1 MGYYKNAKKL
11 DDEQEFLKSIIY
23 NRYRQNSN
31 YSKIKNNM
39 EFIIF
44 LSKLDKEIL
53 NLLIKANYVVE
64 ENKIECLLNKE
75 IKGLHNFVE
84 NKIIICTEN
93 AKRKTNYRNKKN
105 RPNKDNFKTELAIR
119 KALRHEAT
127 HAIQKCNNNKI
138 VGDIKNLEGKLH
150 QSKRKSLEFS
160 TSNFSGT
167 YEKEVEAYIL
177 EDKPKKVKNMIK
189 KYCL

>member
-1 MGYYKNAKKL
+1 
-11 DDEQEFLKSIIY
+11 
-23 NRYRQNSN
+23 
-31 YSKIKNNM
+31 M

-53 NLLIKANYVVE
+53 DLLIKANYEVE

-75 IKGLHNFVE
+75 IKGLHNSVE

-93 AKRKTNYRNKKN
+93 AKRKTNYRNKKQQQKKN
-105 RPNKDNFKTELAIR
+105 NFKTERAIR

-127 HAIQKCNNNKI
+127 HAIQKCNDNKTI
-138 VGDIKNLEGKLH
+138 GDIKKLESKLN
-150 QSKRKSLEFS
+150 QNKRKALEFS
-160 TSNFSGT
+160 SSNFSGT
-167 YEKEVEAYIL
+167 YAKEVEAYVL

>member
-1 MGYYKNAKKL
+1 
-11 DDEQEFLKSIIY
+11 
-23 NRYRQNSN
+23 
-31 YSKIKNNM
+31 M
-39 EFIIF
+39 EFFIF
-44 LSKLDKEIL
+44 LSKLDKEIF

-64 ENKIECLLNKE
+64 ENKIECLLNKN
-75 IKGLHNFVE
+75 IKGLHNFEE

-93 AKRKTNYRNKKN
+93 AKKKTNFRNIKQKL
-105 RPNKDNFKTELAIR
+105 NKDNYKTERAIR

-138 VGDIKNLEGKLH
+138 IGDMKKLESKLH
-150 QSKRKSLEFS
+150 QSKRKALEFS

-167 YEKEVEAYIL
+167 YAKEVEAYVL
-177 EDKPKKVKNMIK
+177 EDKPKKVKNLIK

>member
-1 MGYYKNAKKL
+1 
-11 DDEQEFLKSIIY
+11 
-23 NRYRQNSN
+23 
-31 YSKIKNNM
+31 M

-53 NLLIKANYVVE
+53 NLLIKANYIVE

-93 AKRKTNYRNKKN
+93 AKRKTNYRNEKK
-105 RPNKDNFKTELAIR
+105 RPNVDNFKTELAVR

-127 HAIQKCNNNKI
+127 HAIQKCNNNNT
-138 VGDIKNLEGKLH
+138 VGDIENLEGKLN

-160 TSNFSGT
+160 TSSFSGT
-167 YEKEVEAYIL
+167 YAKEVEAYIL
-177 EDKPKKVKNMIK
+177 EDKPKKVKDMIK

>member
-1 MGYYKNAKKL
+1 
-11 DDEQEFLKSIIY
+11 
-23 NRYRQNSN
+23 
-31 YSKIKNNM
+31 M

-53 NLLIKANYVVE
+53 DLLIKANYIVE

-75 IKGLHNFVE
+75 IKGLHNFE
-84 NKIIICTEN
+84 KNKIIICTEN
-93 AKRKTNYRNKKN
+93 AKRKTNYRNKK
-105 RPNKDNFKTELAIR
+105 RLQNKDNFKTVLAIR

-127 HAIQKCNNNKI
+127 HAIQKCNNNKT
-138 VGDIKNLEGKLH
+138 VGDIKKLENKLH
-150 QSKRKSLEFS
+150 KSKRRALDFS

-167 YEKEVEAYIL
+167 YAKEVEAYIL

>member
-1 MGYYKNAKKL
+1 
-11 DDEQEFLKSIIY
+11 
-23 NRYRQNSN
+23 
-31 YSKIKNNM
+31 M

-64 ENKIECLLNKE
+64 ENKIECLSNKE

-93 AKRKTNYRNKKN
+93 AKRKTNYRNKKKLT
-105 RPNKDNFKTELAIR
+105 NKDNFKTERAIR

-127 HAIQKCNNNKI
+127 HVVQKCNNNKI
-138 VGDIKNLEGKLH
+138 VGDIKKLERKLH
-150 QSKRKSLEFS
+150 QGKREALKFS

-167 YEKEVEAYIL
+167 YAKEVEAYVL
-177 EDKPKKVKNMIK
+177 EDKPKKVKKLIK

>member
-1 MGYYKNAKKL
+1 
-11 DDEQEFLKSIIY
+11 
-23 NRYRQNSN
+23 
-31 YSKIKNNM
+31 M
-39 EFIIF
+39 EFILF

-53 NLLIKANYVVE
+53 DLLIKANYEVE

-75 IKGLHNFVE
+75 IKGLHKFLE

-93 AKRKTNYRNKKN
+93 AKRKTNYRNTK
-105 RPNKDNFKTELAIR
+105 RQQNKDNFKTERAIR

-127 HAIQKCNNNKI
+127 HAIQKCNDNKTI
-138 VGDIKNLEGKLH
+138 EDIKKLESKLH

-167 YEKEVEAYIL
+167 YAKEVEAYIL
-177 EDKPKKVKNMIK
+177 EDKPKKVAKMIK

>member
-1 MGYYKNAKKL
+1 
-11 DDEQEFLKSIIY
+11 
-23 NRYRQNSN
+23 
-31 YSKIKNNM
+31 M

-53 NLLIKANYVVE
+53 DLLIKANYIVV

-75 IKGLHNFVE
+75 IKGIHNFEE

-93 AKRKTNYRNKKN
+93 AKRKTNYRNEKK

-150 QSKRKSLEFS
+150 QSKRNAVGFS
-160 TSNFSGT
+160 TANFSGT
-167 YEKEVEAYIL
+167 YEKEVEAYIF
-177 EDKPKKVKNMIK
+177 EDKPKKVKKMLT

>member
-1 MGYYKNAKKL
+1 
-11 DDEQEFLKSIIY
+11 
-23 NRYRQNSN
+23 
-31 YSKIKNNM
+31 M

-53 NLLIKANYVVE
+53 DLLIKANYTVE

-75 IKGLHNFVE
+75 IKGLHNFKD

-93 AKRKTNYRNKKN
+93 AKRKTNYRDKKIQQI
-105 RPNKDNFKTELAIR
+105 KDNFKTGLAIR

-127 HAIQKCNNNKI
+127 HAIQKCNNNKTI
-138 VGDIKNLEGKLH
+138 GNIKNLEANLH
-150 QSKRKSLEFS
+150 QSKRKALEFS

-167 YEKEVEAYIL
+167 YAKEVEAYIL
-177 EDKPKKVKNMIK
+177 EDKPKKVKKMIE

>member
-1 MGYYKNAKKL
+1 
-11 DDEQEFLKSIIY
+11 
-23 NRYRQNSN
+23 
-31 YSKIKNNM
+31 M

-53 NLLIKANYVVE
+53 DLLIKANYIVE
-64 ENKIECLLNKE
+64 ENRIECLLNKE

-93 AKRKTNYRNKKN
+93 AKRKTNYRNMKQQQSMN
-105 RPNKDNFKTELAIR
+105 NFKTERAIR

-138 VGDIKNLEGKLH
+138 IGDIKKLENKLH
-150 QSKRKSLEFS
+150 QSKRKALKFS

-167 YEKEVEAYIL
+167 YAKEVEAYVL
-177 EDKPKKVKNMIK
+177 EDKPKKVKNFIK

>member
-1 MGYYKNAKKL
+1 
-11 DDEQEFLKSIIY
+11 
-23 NRYRQNSN
+23 
-31 YSKIKNNM
+31 M

-53 NLLIKANYVVE
+53 NLLIKSKYIVE

-75 IKGLHNFVE
+75 IMGIHNFVE

-93 AKRKTNYRNKKN
+93 AKRKTNYRNEKK
-105 RPNKDNFKTELAIR
+105 RPNKDNFKTELAVR

-127 HAIQKCNNNKI
+127 HAIQKCNYNKT
-138 VGDIKNLEGKLH
+138 VGDIKNLENKLH
-150 QSKRKSLEFS
+150 QNKKRALEFS

-167 YEKEVEAYIL
+167 YAKEVEAYIL
-177 EDKPKKVKNMIK
+177 EDKPKKVKSMIK

>member
-1 MGYYKNAKKL
+1 
-11 DDEQEFLKSIIY
+11 
-23 NRYRQNSN
+23 
-31 YSKIKNNM
+31 M

-53 NLLIKANYVVE
+53 DLLIKANYEVE

-75 IKGLHNFVE
+75 IKGLHNFIE

-93 AKRKTNYRNKKN
+93 AKKKTNYRNEKHHQ
-105 RPNKDNFKTELAIR
+105 NKDNFKTKLAIR
-119 KALRHEAT
+119 IALRDEAT
-127 HAIQKCNNNKI
+127 HAIQKCNNNKT
-138 VGDIKNLEGKLH
+138 VGDIKNLETKLH
-150 QSKRKSLEFS
+150 QSKRRSLKFS

>member
-1 MGYYKNAKKL
+1 
-11 DDEQEFLKSIIY
+11 
-23 NRYRQNSN
+23 
-31 YSKIKNNM
+31 M

-53 NLLIKANYVVE
+53 DLLIKAKYVIE

-75 IKGLHNFVE
+75 IKGLHNFKE

-93 AKRKTNYRNKKN
+93 AKRKTNFRNKKKE
-105 RPNKDNFKTELAIR
+105 PNKDNFKTELAIR

-150 QSKRKSLEFS
+150 QSKRKALDFS

-177 EDKPKKVKNMIK
+177 EDKPRKVKNLIK
-189 KYCL
+189 QYCL

>member
-1 MGYYKNAKKL
+1 
-11 DDEQEFLKSIIY
+11 
-23 NRYRQNSN
+23 
-31 YSKIKNNM
+31 M

-53 NLLIKANYVVE
+53 DLLTKANYIVE
-64 ENKIECLLNKE
+64 ENKIECFLNKE
-75 IKGLHNFVE
+75 IKGLHNFVK

-93 AKRKTNYRNKKN
+93 AKRKTNYINEKK
-105 RPNKDNFKTELAIR
+105 RPNKDNFKTELAISR
-119 KALRHEAT
+119 ALRHEAT
-127 HAIQKCNNNKI
+127 HAIQKCNDNKT

-160 TSNFSGT
+160 TSSFSGT
-167 YEKEVEAYIL
+167 YAKEVEAYIL
-177 EDKPKKVKNMIK
+177 EEKPKKVKNMIK

>member
-1 MGYYKNAKKL
+1 
-11 DDEQEFLKSIIY
+11 
-23 NRYRQNSN
+23 
-31 YSKIKNNM
+31 M

-53 NLLIKANYVVE
+53 DLLIKANYEIE

-93 AKRKTNYRNKKN
+93 VKRKTNYRNEKQGL
-105 RPNKDNFKTELAIR
+105 NKDNFKTKLAIR

-127 HAIQKCNNNKI
+127 HAIQKCNNNKT
-138 VGDIKNLEGKLH
+138 VGDIKKLENKLH
-150 QSKRKSLEFS
+150 PSKRKALNFS

-167 YEKEVEAYIL
+167 YAKEVEAYIL